1 MYVNPI
7 CYFCFFFF
15 RLQLLL
21 ETDRMW
27 VTNIVALCLL
37 ALVASA
43 EEKKLSSHASTLAD
57 NSANLAFR
65 SVNLII
71 IMHIMTLVT

>member
-1 MYVNPI
+1 MLYNAMSF
-7 CYFCFFFF
+7 FCFFY
-15 RLQLLL
+15 RLLQLLL

-27 VTNIVALCLL
+27 MTNVVALCLL

-43 EEKKLSSHASTLAD
+43 EDKKLSSHATALAD

-65 SVNLII
+65 FEIYI
-71 IMHIMTLVT
+71 